1 MAGQI
6 TFNNASRNITL
17 NHIINYRISKKTTTP
32 FHRVPA
38 KQASSPDRDGRTTEP
53 KRLSIR
59 ARVTNTEKGTLEL
72 METDRQVIDIAD
84 QHGNTYDNYSM
95 ESQEFQFASGYEGM
109 PWIVDMAFLA
119 SND

>member
-1 MAGQI
+1 MGSI
-6 TFNNASRNITL
+6 TFANAIRTIVL

-32 FHRVPA
+32 FHRIPA
-38 KQASSPDRDGRTTEP
+38 KTASSADRDGRTTDP
-53 KRLSIR
+53 LRVSIK

-72 METDRQVIDIAD
+72 METDRQVIDITD

-119 SND
+119 SSD